1 MHDLL
6 DKIYILLFF
15 FLAFTT
21 VRICLTVNVDEHA
34 LMGLKKIYPKSSD
47 FHLCS
52 FLHYLFTSKTA
63 LMIELAMVIK

>member
-6 DKIYILLFF
+6 DKIYILLLFWHF
-15 FLAFTT
+15 SRLC
-21 VRICLTVNVDEHA
+21 ICLTVNVDEHA

-63 LMIELAMVIK
+63 LTIELAMVIK